1 MIVKPQ
7 KLIKVSAPGS
17 IMLLGEYGVLQGGN
31 ALVCAIEQRIHVQ
44 LIPRADDQIELI
56 SSLGIHKTK
65 LTQLKI
71 TPPFQFVLA
80 TLKKYQKQL
89 RYGCTLTIQS
99 EFSAQLGLASS
110 AAVTVATLAAVAKW
124 LQISYTSSQLIRL
137 ARRIVQEVQGL
148 GSGADVAAC
157 VLGGVIAYRQQPLI
171 AEKINVVCPLNL
183 IYSGSKT
190 PTVTAVNQVETFF
203 ASYPKL
209 YQQLLRAIKE
219 CAQHGIVALKSKN
232 LLALGQIMNIQQGLM
247 SALGVVTPILQG
259 IVTELRTEPT
269 ILGAKISGSGLGDG
283 VIALGALGDSYITR
297 FAAQGAKRIPMAIA
311 TQGVRYE

>member
-1 MIVKPQ
+1 MKVKPQ
-7 KLIKVSAPGS
+7 KIIKISAPGS
-17 IMLLGEYGVLQGGN
+17 IMLLGEYSVLHGGN

-44 LIPRADDQIELI
+44 LTPRADDQIELI

-65 LTQLKI
+65 LTQLAI

-110 AAVTVATLAAVAKW
+110 AAVTVATVAAVAKW
-124 LQISYTSSQLIRL
+124 LQISYTSSQLIRF

-157 VLGGVIAYRQQPLI
+157 VSGGIIAYRQQPLI
-171 AEKINVVCPLNL
+171 AEKINVACPLHL

-190 PTVTAVNQVETFF
+190 PTVTAVRQVETFF
-203 ASYPKL
+203 AGYPKL
-209 YQQLLRAIKE
+209 YQQLLRAINE
-219 CAQHGIVALKSKN
+219 CVQHGIAALKSKN
-232 LLALGQIMNIQQGLM
+232 LLALGQLMNIQQSLM
-247 SALGVVTPILQG
+247 SALGVVTPILQD
-259 IVTELRTEPT
+259 IVAELRTGPT
-269 ILGAKISGSGLGDG
+269 ILGAKVSGSGLGDSI
-283 VIALGALGDSYITR
+283 VALGVMDDRYITR
-297 FAAQGAKRIPMAIA
+297 FAAQGVKRIPMTIA